1 VQTTF
6 SEAFTERNMLLCS
19 LLFLR
24 ILQKGDVDVQSTF
37 LEAFTERD
45 MLMCNLFLWRLLQK
59 RIC

>member
-1 VQTTF
+1 MQTTF

-45 MLMCNLFLWRLLQK
+45 MLMYFHSF
-59 RIC
+59 